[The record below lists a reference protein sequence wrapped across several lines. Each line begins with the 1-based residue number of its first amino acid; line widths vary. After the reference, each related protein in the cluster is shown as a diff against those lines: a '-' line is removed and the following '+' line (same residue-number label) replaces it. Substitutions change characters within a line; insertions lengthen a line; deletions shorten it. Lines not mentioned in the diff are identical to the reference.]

1 MFDFIS
7 KTKQGVSM
15 LKSESQIP
23 FAKFGTMPVDFTSY
37 LLASSPPAS
46 SFEFLNFSQHLDNT
60 RLSLNGYVYKDSSI
74 ASSICALKQ
83 RKSESNYQKKN
94 RPELKPIITNL
105 SSSGEEDGQST
116 SADSQSPTPPTSPG
130 KSKKKVSFADHR
142 GMALACV
149 KIMTEPS
156 DVPPKIKE
164 EVLAAVRQGATAGVS
179 DQPPLVINFPQPASD
194 YLAFR
199 DLLEQNCVSLENVI
213 IRDYKVLG
221 TIKVKNISFEK
232 RVFVRVTFDSWE
244 NCLDVE
250 GVFLQGQPSASNNI
264 DTFSFE
270 FDVPTDL
277 DRNSVVE
284 FAVCFEANSQQY
296 WDNRKGE
303 NYKITIC
310 SETSFVTQPDG
321 QNITEDKPLKNV
333 DSWTEYA
340 SWNKVDTTIPYW

>member
-7 KTKQGVSM
+7 KAKQGVSM
-15 LKSESQIP
+15 LRSESQIP

-60 RLSLNGYVYKDSSI
+60 RLSLNGYVYKDEAI
-74 ASSICALKQ
+74 ASSLCALKQ
-83 RKSESNYQKKN
+83 RKSESNNQKKN
-94 RPELKPIITNL
+94 RPELKPIITNIN
-105 SSSGEEDGQST
+105 SFGEEEST
-116 SADSQSPTPPTSPG
+116 STGSCSPTPPTSPG

-232 RVFVRVTFDSWE
+232 RVFVRVTFNSWE
-244 NCLDVE
+244 NYLDFE
-250 GVFLQGQPSASNNI
+250 GIFLPGQPSTSNNI

-284 FAVCFEANSQQY
+284 FAVCFEASSQQY

-310 SETSFVTQPDG
+310 SESSFLPDG
-321 QNITEDKPLKNV
+321 QIIEDKPLTNV

-340 SWNKVDTTIPYW
+340 AWNKVDTTIPYW